1 MLRELSCFSVKT
13 SLSTEKKHLTGKCRH
28 PSIAFVANI
37 ICTYLRF
44 Q

>member
-1 MLRELSCFSVKT
+1 MLCVVSCFELKT
-13 SLSTEKKHLTGKCRH
+13 SPSTEKKHLTGKCRH